1 MVPRTQ
7 YRHQP
12 DKLIKSIGQNTL
24 LMNLVTKSY
33 LLSLFTYPL
42 FIPLRVS
49 RAKRFG
55 YLQKNKSS
63 LLLLLLFQVK
73 VLHTFTSRH
82 SPCLIDFSIFFQLHQ
97 WHWSSALEA
106 MLIGRG
112 ALLTSGQ
119 QLLFSTQQTKVTR
132 GSLGTII
139 SLGLLGNGLQKAENT
154 EARTDWHGSM

>member
-1 MVPRTQ
+1 MVTRT
-7 YRHQP
+7 YIHQP

-33 LLSLFTYPL
+33 LLSLFTFPL
-42 FIPLRVS
+42 FILLRVS

-55 YLQKNKSS
+55 YLQQNKSS
-63 LLLLLLFQVK
+63 LLLLLFQVK

-97 WHWSSALEA
+97 WHCLVQCTRSNVN
-106 MLIGRG
+106 RQR

-119 QLLFSTQQTKVTR
+119 LLFQQQQSKVTR

-139 SLGLLGNGLQKAENT
+139 SLGLLGNGLQNAENT
-154 EARTDWHGSM
+154 QRQLTCMVCE

>member
-1 MVPRTQ
+1 MVTRK

-33 LLSLFTYPL
+33 LLSLFTFPL
-42 FIPLRVS
+42 FILLRVS
-49 RAKRFG
+49 RAKRFD
-55 YLQKNKSS
+55 YLQQNKSS

-112 ALLTSGQ
+112 VSSLLANSSYKQ
-119 QLLFSTQQTKVTR
+119 QQTKVTR

-154 EARTDWHGSM
+154 QRQY